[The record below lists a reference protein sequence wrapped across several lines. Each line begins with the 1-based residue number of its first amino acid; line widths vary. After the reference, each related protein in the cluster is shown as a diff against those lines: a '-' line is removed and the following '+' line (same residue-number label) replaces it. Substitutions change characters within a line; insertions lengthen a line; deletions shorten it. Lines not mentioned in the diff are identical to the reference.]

1 MINQTNRRSKKI
13 EGEITITK
21 KDLDEI
27 RKTVNGVVDLKK
39 RIEEKADEE
48 LTKIVKEI
56 TAGAIVLDS
65 SDIHIEVEEE
75 RVKLRLRI
83 DGILHDV
90 LYINKKLYNRLL
102 SRIKL
107 LSGLKLNVE
116 DRPQDGRFSIKLKS
130 TEIETRAS
138 TLPGEYGESIVI
150 RLLNPEKLISIED
163 LGLRKDLYKLFL
175 DQINQPNGMII
186 VTGPTGSG
194 KTTTLYSFLKKI
206 NEPEVKII
214 TLEDPVEYHLPGIV
228 QTQVKKEKG
237 YTFAKGLRS
246 VVRQDPDTIL
256 VGEIRDKETVQIA
269 LQAALTGH
277 LVFSTVH
284 TNDAA
289 GTVAR
294 LDTLGAKL
302 SNIAPAINL
311 VIAQRLVR
319 TICDKCAKERKITE
333 EEYKKLKEA
342 RKNIN
347 KDIDIPKVSKDMKL
361 KEGEGCKH
369 CNFTGYKGRL
379 GIFEAITID
388 DKMEDFILT
397 NPSISALRSKAL
409 ERGLLTMYQDGIIKV
424 LNKKT
429 TLEEVERVTK
439 N

>member
-1 MINQTNRRSKKI
+1 MVNQTNRRSKKI
-13 EGEITITK
+13 EGEITITENEFTDVEK
-21 KDLDEI
+21 SVE
-27 RKTVNGVVDLKK
+27 GVVDLKK
-39 RIEEKADEE
+39 RIEKKKDQE

-56 TAGAIVLDS
+56 IAGSIVLDA

-75 RVKLRLRI
+75 QVKMRLRI

-90 LYINKKLYNRLL
+90 LYIEKELYKRLL

-107 LSGLKLNVE
+107 LSGLKLNIE
-116 DRPQDGRFSIKLKS
+116 DRPQDGRFSIKLND
-130 TEIETRAS
+130 TEIETRVS

-150 RLLNPEKLISIED
+150 RILNPEKLISIED
-163 LGLRKDLYKLFL
+163 LGLRKDLYNLFL
-175 DQINQPNGMII
+175 DQISQPNGMII

-214 TLEDPVEYHLPGIV
+214 TLEDPVEYHLSGIV

-246 VVRQDPDTIL
+246 IVRQDPDTIL

-289 GTVAR
+289 GTIAR

-311 VIAQRLVR
+311 TIAQRLVR
-319 TICDKCAKERKITE
+319 TICDECAKERKVTE
-333 EEYKKLKEA
+333 EEYKIFKEFK
-342 RKNIN
+342 KNLN
-347 KDIDIPKVSKDMKL
+347 KDIDIPKISKDMTI

-369 CNFTGYKGRL
+369 CNFTGYKGRI
-379 GIFEAITID
+379 GIFEAIKID
-388 DKMEDFILT
+388 DKMEEFILT
-397 NPSISALRSKAL
+397 NPSISALKEKAL
-409 ERGLLTMYQDGIIKV
+409 ERGMLTMYQDGIIKV

-439 N
+439 D